1 MSMTESKAPTKG
13 KTTRP
18 AKSTAKKNALT
29 EKIEAALAKA
39 VRKTATLG
47 QLVLTDLNVRKKKS
61 SQASIEGLAAAIRSA
76 GLLMNLVVFEMD
88 DGRYGVAAG
97 ELRRLALRWLMEQEN
112 NADKTTPD
120 GIVTDDYPV
129 EVLVVSRA
137 MARVVSMM
145 ENSQREQ
152 MHPADQVTAFRDLSA
167 DGQTPA
173 QIGDLLG
180 FSTRHVQRCLR
191 LATMAPVLLNA
202 LAEDQITLDQ
212 LQALSATEDHQ
223 RQCDVWDNAHGWAA
237 APQHLRKAVLKG

>member
-18 AKSTAKKNALT
+18 VKTTKKNALV

-76 GLLMNLVVFEMD
+76 GLLMNLVVFEME

-97 ELRRLALRWLMEQEN
+97 ERRTLALRWLMEQEN
-112 NADKTTPD
+112 DADKTTPD

-152 MHPADQVTAFRDLSA
+152 MHPADRS
-167 DGQTPA
+167 
-173 QIGDLLG
+173 
-180 FSTRHVQRCLR
+180 RR
-191 LATMAPVLLNA
+191 
-202 LAEDQITLDQ
+202 
-212 LQALSATEDHQ
+212 SATC
-223 RQCDVWDNAHGWAA
+223 RQTGKLRHRSAFCWGSARAMFSAVCVW
-237 APQHLRKAVLKG
+237 LRWHRCCSMRWPTTRSPSTSCRRCRPPTIINVSVTSGKTRTVGRLRRSTCARRC